1 MTTDQRQRVREVLAK
16 ALTYSP
22 AEQEAFLSA
31 ACKDD
36 REVRAQV
43 ESLLAHDSQAPTG
56 FMRLPAEETG
66 SRTDPLIG
74 THVARYHIKGVIA
87 AGGMGT
93 VYEAIQEQPSR
104 TVALKVMNRHMT
116 SKSVQRRFQFESQI
130 LAHLRHA
137 NIAQIFESGMHE
149 IGGDKVPY
157 FAMEY
162 IPDAKSITEYAAEN
176 KLGTRE
182 RLQLFAMVCDA
193 VHHGHQKGVIHR
205 DLKPGNILVDGT
217 GTPKIIDFG
226 VARSVNSDLAMTTQQ
241 TEVGQ
246 LVGTLQYMSPEQCQ
260 GDVLELDTR
269 SDVYALGVIL
279 YELLCEMPPYPA
291 VGTSIQAVLQIICE
305 KTPTTPSSVNR
316 SLRGNLDLI
325 LLKALEKNR
334 DNRYQSASELAQD
347 VRRHLNRE
355 PLLARPPTAWTR
367 LHHWTLRHP
376 IAVTAIACVIM
387 AVVTMIA
394 TQATVWYVHWQP
406 HAIELASDHQEAYL
420 YARNDHVLHTWKSNG
435 PHIAS
440 ADLIESTSPLAI
452 LGYSPIH
459 TGPRQGSFCLFD
471 LSEDYDAPLWTRR
484 VQTTDLFPRQRE
496 RGFVGRDFGAVFCRQ
511 YDIFPEHPGVE
522 ILAHYAH
529 GLFSARLIHIYDLSG
544 KLLYQLWYDGD
555 LHDVYWMADAQL
567 LVFVGTNADAYW
579 YERDYEV
586 DTHYPYVLF
595 AVKPQLGFIASGY
608 LGVDTG
614 AGVPKALWYQCLLPP
629 QESALAG
636 PFRLQAPP
644 GAFEPGRS
652 FSFGFDLKMKSGLY
666 TSLYWVIDEFGNM
679 VSKPIIPD
687 AYKKDRAQLPDPA
700 IFKFGELPPI
710 KKSAEE

>member
-1 MTTDQRQRVREVLAK
+1 MTTDQRQRVREVLEK
-16 ALTYSP
+16 ALTYPP

-43 ESLLAHDSQAPTG
+43 ESLLAHDDQAPTG
-56 FMRLPAEETG
+56 FMKLPANEAG

-74 THVARYHIKGVIA
+74 GHIGRYHIKGVIA

-130 LAHLRHA
+130 LGRLRHA

-149 IGGDKVPY
+149 IDGDKVPY

-162 IPDAKSITEYAAEN
+162 IPEAKSITEYATEN
-176 KLGTRE
+176 KLGIRE
-182 RLQLFAMVCDA
+182 RLQLFATVCDA

-279 YELLCEMPPYPA
+279 YELLCEMTPYHA

-376 IAVTAIACVIM
+376 IAVTAIACVII

-420 YARNDHVLHTWKSNG
+420 YARNDHVLHAWKSNG
-435 PHIAS
+435 PNIAS
-440 ADLIESTSPLAI
+440 ADLIESMSPLAI
-452 LGYSPIH
+452 LGYSPKH

-471 LSEDYDAPLWTRR
+471 LSEDYDTPLWTQR
-484 VQTTDLFPRQRE
+484 VQTTDLFSRQRE
-496 RGFVGRDFGAVFCRQ
+496 QGFVGRDFGAVFCRQ
-511 YDIFPEHPGVE
+511 YDIFPEHPGIE
-522 ILAHYAH
+522 ILLHYSH

-555 LHDVYWMADAQL
+555 LYDVYWMADAHI
-567 LVFVGTNADAYW
+567 LVFLGTNADAYW
-579 YERDYEV
+579 NERGYKV
-586 DTHYPYVLF
+586 DAYYPRVLF
-595 AVKPQLGFIASGY
+595 AVKPQLGFMASGY

-636 PFRLQAPP
+636 PFRLHAPP
-644 GAFEPGRS
+644 GAFEAGR
-652 FSFGFDLKMKSGLY
+652 FLTFGFDLQIEPGLY
-666 TSLYWVIDEFGNM
+666 TSLHWVIDEFGNM
-679 VSKPIIPD
+679 VSGPVVPD
-687 AYKKDRAQLPDPA
+687 AYKKHRAQLPDPA

-710 KKSAEE
+710 KISAEE